1 MIGLR
6 SIAASSLSVI
16 LAFVVIMPVSP
27 VGPALSGVAA
37 ASGPGFWGISET
49 FSGVLTGTHGPVL
62 FGDFNL
68 SAQSPTESVV
78 LDGWLFVMTKEGVT
92 LSGDPVTGT
101 VAKYTPS
108 GPAERSNDWNISAEI
123 TRPVEDSAY
132 ITYNIENVSGRQGL
146 TVYLTNSSG
155 TALAGVE
162 LVTGHPANESIRVFN
177 ASDSSWTV
185 VAGDLLPALTH
196 DYSVFGAKP
205 DGYVVSFS
213 HANNSPEV
221 QVLVRNSGSGV
232 VYLGNLTIPTIEGAN
247 EPSLRFDVYVLDGL
261 VATYFVASGWIIDNV
276 MFRSL
281 ESRYPVIEPVYEL
294 VSEEAPLWLEVKDI
308 DGNRV
313 TDAGVSIEGQLASYD
328 WTSGRYEIS
337 IDRQVDWDIGFNYT
351 VTVDGVVVNDL
362 VKVSTT
368 PTNISRVSIPKWWNG
383 WDWVSVLG
391 RDDSYGPETAI
402 SMFQDFDHPKTAYV
416 HSTFQ
421 GNSTELLATQS
432 EIAMHYPHDYAF
444 WGHKFWDEAVSSAG
458 ICHST
463 FEDKYWFASRWD
475 DPRYV
480 GKGDTYISN
489 ANPGNSASWEQMFAH
504 YLSGTRLMGIS
515 SQFYLAGNSSLIG
528 SYWMYAPLFTG
539 IPSWASW
546 DPHSRMDM
554 MDMWRSVNTDHN
566 ETYQWL
572 MAFNAANNGGVLRVY
587 NHGIILNASLLH
599 WIVGNKTNLSY
610 ENWKAT
616 DGEVASYIYGR
627 WSTDIDLDPRS
638 SSTRWMYNISRQD
651 PTASGYWR
659 VPVTV
664 AVDITD
670 QFVEDIEIDDSS
682 WRLKMSDGTLQDL
695 AGKRIMDVGYDIR
708 GTTLYVSY
716 FWNASSELK
725 ITVRQLTNP
734 RILTKPD
741 TRAIAYS
748 EYSTNFS
755 STLADSGASSW
766 VLSTDAPWLSIQW
779 SDEGNCLI
787 SGFPTSEGTFTAELT
802 VSDVD
807 STDAVNWTITV
818 TRPKTIRGHVHDSGG
833 NPLYASSVM
842 VTVKAGSDIRA
853 ILYAITDEFGFYMVS
868 FDQGDWNAGNTIEVS
883 ATNGPETAINS
894 TDADNYPYQE
904 INVRFAAEVP
914 EFGDSVVFVLAVSS
928 AIIAAFGFALRRKRR

>member
-6 SIAASSLSVI
+6 SIAAASLSVL

-27 VGPALSGVAA
+27 VGPALSGVVA

-68 SAQSPTESVV
+68 SAQSSTESVV
-78 LDGWLFVMTKEGVT
+78 LDGWLFVMTREGMS
-92 LSGDPVTGT
+92 LFGDAVTGT
-101 VAKYTPS
+101 VATYTPS
-108 GPAERSNDWNISAEI
+108 GPAERGNDWNISAEI

-132 ITYNIENVSGRQGL
+132 LANHIENVSGRQGL

-162 LVTGHPANESIRVFN
+162 LVTGHPDNESIRIFN

-185 VAGDLLPALTH
+185 VARDMLPALTH
-196 DYSVFGAKP
+196 DYPMYGAKP
-205 DGYVVSFS
+205 DRYVVSFA

-247 EPSLRFDVYVLDGL
+247 DPSLRFDIYVLDGR
-261 VATYFVASGWIIDNV
+261 VAAYFVASGWIIDNV

-281 ESRYPVIEPVYEL
+281 ESRYPVIEPVYEF
-294 VSEEAPLWLEVKDI
+294 VSEEAPLWLEIKDI

-313 TDAGVSIEGQLASYD
+313 TDAAVSIEGEPGFYN
-328 WTSGRYEIS
+328 WTSDRYEIG

-351 VTVDGVVVNDL
+351 VTVDGVVVNDRA
-362 VKVSTT
+362 KVSTT
-368 PTNISRVSIPKWWNG
+368 PSNVSRVSIPKWWNG

-391 RDDSYGPETAI
+391 RDDSYGPDTAI
-402 SMFQDFDHPKTAYV
+402 SMFQDFDHPKTAYIF
-416 HSTFQ
+416 STFQ

-432 EIAMHYPHDYAF
+432 EIAMHYPHDFAN
-444 WGHKFWDEAVSSAG
+444 WGQKFWDEAVTSAG

-463 FEDKYWFASRWD
+463 FEDRYWFASRWD

-480 GKGDTYISN
+480 GKGDTYISI

-515 SQFYLAGNSSLIG
+515 SQYYLAGNSSLIG

-554 MDMWRSVNTDHN
+554 MDMWRSVNTDHSG
-566 ETYQWL
+566 THQWL
-572 MAFNAANNGGVLRVY
+572 TAFNAANNGGVLRVY
-587 NHGIILNASLLH
+587 NHGIILNASLLY
-599 WIVGNKTNLSY
+599 WIVDNKTNSSY

-627 WSTDIDLDPRS
+627 LSTDIDLDSRS
-638 SSTRWMYNISRQD
+638 TSSVWMYDISRQD

-670 QFVEDIEIDDSS
+670 ELVEDIEIADSS
-682 WRLKMSDGTLQDL
+682 WNLKMSTGTLQDL

-725 ITVRQLTNP
+725 ITVRHLTNP
-734 RILTKPD
+734 RILTEPD
-741 TRAIAYS
+741 ARAIAYS

-755 STLADSGASSW
+755 STLADSGSSSW
-766 VLSTDAPWLSIQW
+766 ILSTDAPWLSIQW
-779 SDEGNCLI
+779 SGDGNCLI

-802 VSDVD
+802 VSDEN
-807 STDAVNWTITV
+807 STETVTWTITV
-818 TRPKTIRGHVHDSGG
+818 TRPKTIRGHVQDSGG
-833 NPLYASSVM
+833 NPLYASNVI
-842 VTVKAGSDIRA
+842 VVVKAGNHIRA
-853 ILYAITDEFGFYMVS
+853 VQYAITDKFGFYMVT

-883 ATNGPETAINS
+883 ASNGSETATNS
-894 TDADNYPYQE
+894 TDAHNYPHQE
-904 INVRFAAEVP
+904 INVRLATEVP
-914 EFGDSVVFVLAVSS
+914 EFGHPIVFLLAVSS
-928 AIIAAFGFALRRKRR
+928 AMIAVFGS

>member
-6 SIAASSLSVI
+6 SIAAASLSVI

-27 VGPALSGVAA
+27 VGPALSDGAA

-49 FSGVLTGTHGPVL
+49 FNDVVTGTHGPVL
-62 FGDFNL
+62 FGDINL

-78 LDGWLFVMTKEGVT
+78 LDGWLFVMTREGAT
-92 LSGDPVTGT
+92 FSGDAVTGT
-101 VAKYTPS
+101 VATYTPS
-108 GPAERSNDWNISAEI
+108 GPADRDNDWNISAEI

-132 ITYNIENVSGRQGL
+132 LVTGSENASGRQGL

-155 TALAGVE
+155 TVLAGVE
-162 LVTGHPANESIRVFN
+162 LVTGHPDNESIRVFN

-185 VAGDLLPALTH
+185 VSGDMLPALTH
-196 DYSVFGAKP
+196 DYPMYGAKP
-205 DGYVVSFS
+205 DGYVVSFA

-221 QVLVRNSGSGV
+221 QVFVWNAGSGV
-232 VYLGNLTIPTIEGAN
+232 VYLGNLTIPTIDGAN
-247 EPSLRFDVYVLDGL
+247 DPSLRFDIYVLSGRL
-261 VATYFVASGWIIDNV
+261 GPYYIASGWIIDNV

-281 ESRYPVIEPVYEL
+281 KARYPVIEPVYEL
-294 VSEEAPLWLEVKDI
+294 VSKEAPLWLEVKDI

-313 TDAGVSIEGQLASYD
+313 TDASVSIDGELASYD
-328 WTSGRYEIS
+328 GTSGRYEVS

-351 VTVDGVVVNDL
+351 VTIDGVVVNDT

-402 SMFQDFDHPKTAYV
+402 SIFQGFDHPKTAYIS
-416 HSTFQ
+416 STFQ
-421 GNSTELLATQS
+421 GNSTNTLATQS
-432 EIAMHYPHDYAF
+432 EIAMHYPHDYQY
-444 WGHKFWDEAVSSAG
+444 WGHKFWDEAVLSAST
-458 ICHST
+458 CHST

-480 GKGDTYISN
+480 GKGDTYISI

-515 SQFYLAGNSSLIG
+515 SMYYLAGNSSLIG

-539 IPSWASW
+539 VPSWASW
-546 DPHSRMDM
+546 DPHTRMDM
-554 MDMWRSVNTDHN
+554 MDMWRSVNTDRN
-566 ETYQWL
+566 ENYQWL

-587 NHGIILNASLLH
+587 NHGTIVNASLLH
-599 WIVGNKTNLSY
+599 WIVDNKTNSSY

-616 DGEVASYIYGR
+616 DGEVASYMYGR

-638 SSTRWMYNISRQD
+638 SSTVWRYNISRQD

-670 QFVEDIEIDDSS
+670 ELVEDIEIADSS
-682 WRLKMSDGTLQDL
+682 WNLKMSDGTLQDL
-695 AGKRIMDVGYDIR
+695 AGNRTMDVGYDIR

-716 FWNASSELK
+716 FWNASTELK
-725 ITVRQLTNP
+725 ITVRHLMNP
-734 RILTKPD
+734 RILTEPD
-741 TRAIAYS
+741 TQAIAYS

-755 STLADSGASSW
+755 STLADSGSSSW
-766 VLSTDAPWLSIQW
+766 VLSTDALWLSIQW
-779 SDEGNCLI
+779 SGDGNCLI
-787 SGFPTSEGTFTAELT
+787 SGLPTSEGTFTAELT
-802 VSDVD
+802 ASDVN
-807 STDAVNWTITV
+807 STDAVTWTITV
-818 TRPKTIRGHVHDSGG
+818 TRPKTIRGHVQDSSG
-833 NPLYASSVM
+833 NPLNGSNVM
-842 VTVKAGSDIRA
+842 VAVKAGSDIRA
-853 ILYAITDEFGFYMVS
+853 VQYAITDELGFYMVT

-883 ATNGPETAINS
+883 AANGSETATNS

-904 INVRFAAEVP
+904 INVRLAAEVP

-928 AIIAAFGFALRRKRR
+928 AIIAVFGSALWRKRR